1 MRTVR
6 HLRLPPESVKRI
18 VRLTPAQQKMDAAE
32 ILETAHTPKPRRPG
46 VAY

>member
-32 ILETAHTPKPRRPG
+32 ILETAILQNPG
-46 VAY
+46 VPV